1 VPRSEGLTTDVM
13 FVIDVSGSTAAPSG
27 ADVNG
32 NGVVGAAPMGAAGG
46 LYALGAGDPGDSIL
60 AAEIAAVRRLMSRLD
75 ARYTRTGLATFSG
88 QMLEHGVLAEQPAV
102 TEMALTTRYE
112 DVQRALDRVFARG
125 PNGATFM
132 AAGVVQATN
141 EVNGERGAFSQG
153 NPQSQKVIVFL
164 TDGIPTLPF
173 EGDDPRNTVAVVRA
187 AERARAAG
195 ARVFSFGVGEEAL
208 AGPLAL
214 LELARIT
221 DGTFT
226 PVRDPALLSDVFAE
240 VEFADIAE
248 LRVRNATTGS
258 PAQVTELG
266 PDGSFSSFVP
276 LRAGRNAI
284 EVTARSSDG
293 RSATR
298 TVNVEYA
305 PDAVVA
311 ALPPDLTAMQN
322 KLLEMRLAQL
332 RRDRI
337 AGEQQRIDALRAQ
350 LAQQIERERR
360 EAAERAVRQKKRLEV
375 KVEREDGSEPGATP

>member
-1 VPRSEGLTTDVM
+1 
-13 FVIDVSGSTAAPSG
+13 
-27 ADVNG
+27 
-32 NGVVGAAPMGAAGG
+32 
-46 LYALGAGDPGDSIL
+46 
-60 AAEIAAVRRLMSRLD
+60 
-75 ARYTRTGLATFSG
+75 
-88 QMLEHGVLAEQPAV
+88 VLAEHPAV
-102 TEMALTTRYE
+102 TEMALTTKYE

-125 PNGATFM
+125 PSGATYM
-132 AAGVVQATN
+132 AAGVVQATA

-221 DGTFT
+221 DGAFT

-240 VEFADIAE
+240 VEFADIAD
-248 LRVRNATTGS
+248 LRVRNATMDT
-258 PAQVTELG
+258 PAQVSELG
-266 PDGSFSSFVP
+266 PDGSFGSFVP

-311 ALPPDLTAMQN
+311 ALPPDLTVIQN

-337 AGEQQRIDALRAQ
+337 GGEQQRIDALRAQ
-350 LAQQIERERR
+350 LAEQIERERR
-360 EAAERAVRQKKRLEV
+360 QAAERAVQQQKRLDV
-375 KVEREDGSEPGATP
+375 KVDREDGSVPGAAP